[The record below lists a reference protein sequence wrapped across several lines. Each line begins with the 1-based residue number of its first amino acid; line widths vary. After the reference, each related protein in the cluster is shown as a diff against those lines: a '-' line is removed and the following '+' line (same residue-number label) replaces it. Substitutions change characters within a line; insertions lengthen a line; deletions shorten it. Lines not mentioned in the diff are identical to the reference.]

1 MRPRGMPPPSAMSRV
16 IAPEGKVATL
26 ACDASPSFMMDPLPK
41 LASISPSTR
50 SRAFFL
56 ASLTAISSGVMAG
69 LASSALDALGSA
81 EALALTAGFLAA
93 ALVDDP
99 LVATVF
105 AADCA
110 RSLAATEDLGA
121 PAEEEVLKLADPP
134 VRDESSPVPLLAVD
148 ATIAAGV
155 RRWIAR
161 LATLRPWIIGKGAG
175 GRWVVS
181 SGRRHVARLFFQRSP
196 KNLRCQAVISRG
208 ARVTEAHLLGERA
221 VGEAGGER
229 DARHC
234 RNGLNNLSSTIH
246 PRLGK
251 WSPGL
256 SRGFWRANSAPQ
268 LAKRRFPTLGKPKI
282 TKHAVERHAARG

>member
-1 MRPRGMPPPSAMSRV
+1 MPISPSISDRGTSAATESTTMRSTADDLTRVSTTSSAISPVSGWHTTTSSTSSPRRWEYSGSNACSASMSATVPPSFCISAMACSARVVLPDDSGPYTSTMRPRGMPPPSAMSRV

-161 LATLRPWIIGKGAG
+161 LATLRPCLA
-175 GRWVVS
+175 
-181 SGRRHVARLFFQRSP
+181 
-196 KNLRCQAVISRG
+196 
-208 ARVTEAHLLGERA
+208 
-221 VGEAGGER
+221 
-229 DARHC
+229 
-234 RNGLNNLSSTIH
+234 
-246 PRLGK
+246 
-251 WSPGL
+251 
-256 SRGFWRANSAPQ
+256 SAP
-268 LAKRRFPTLGKPKI
+268 LAKP
-282 TKHAVERHAARG
+282 AVREMPVIVATD